1 MQGYFDSSTQQEA
14 VNDKN
19 LEDFFS
25 ASSADL
31 IASLDDYD
39 NDVIGW
45 INDLLDTPAAQKQIN
60 GEGATQ
66 LRAEIAPLEL
76 SELDKRVNFLTTRLE
91 IASQDTSSQ
100 IEQTLDDISRTVP
113 RLTYDLQFMRESA
126 LTLQLALQAVEQK
139 GDIATSTTPGT
150 HSPSS
155 LMNDEITTAAALSRL
170 HFLSV
175 VKSRMEAS
183 RVVLREAENW
193 STLEPEVTSL
203 LAAQSYEKA
212 AERLAEASKSMSV
225 FQNTPEFDMR
235 RALMTSLQNQLE
247 AALSAALV
255 AAVNARDVATCRS
268 FYAIF
273 GNIQREAEF
282 QNYYFGARRAALVP
296 VWQAARLSDCE
307 DEGRDEE
314 SAAAPIRLAEF
325 LSRFFPEF
333 LALIEE
339 ERTFAMA
346 IFPNPQYTL
355 SAFIQATLD
364 AFSPSF
370 AQRLSGMT
378 EHYGSAA
385 LPELISAFRVTEEF
399 AVSVEK
405 ILEKAAY
412 SSLLSASSPNDEGSS
427 RVGANKSHSRRLSK
441 RMSISRRIG
450 PNRSMSISGPSS
462 VHGGGSAWE
471 QVLFEPFIDFQ
482 AEYSALERKYL
493 DESLQA
499 AIKTTGLAGDRDT
512 SDGVRLLRER
522 SVTVFTLAE
531 DSLSRCMSFTHGY
544 GAVGLIQAVNH
555 VFATFLRDSRDTLL
569 SSGGAGTT
577 LAASNRDDEE
587 ELGSELDYTAED
599 WTSFQL
605 ALHLLEACRVVH
617 ERLGRFEGKVRASLI
632 QVASAFRLARADP
645 AGHYIPGTTRGEA
658 LLLAQSPLNSAELH
672 SLLDSLEATP
682 VRSTPTGMIS
692 PSPNTPRTGP
702 SFLIDGARTSLSTFT
717 RECQLYLQTT
727 ILSPLRQHLSTYPTL
742 PVWSTPS
749 ADQQR
754 KRGGAFDLQMPT
766 FSLSPSHTIQRVAEG
781 LLNLPRL
788 FEVYAD
794 DDALAFSLE
803 TLPFVDADSLRASLE
818 PSASTPGEGDSVP
831 RKLSISRSPQPAS
844 SPSSSPL
851 PLASALTPEMVST
864 TWLSSLALSLLSHF
878 TTATLPSIRA
888 LSASGAAQLASDL
901 GYLANIV
908 RALNV
913 EWDNLDRWRELA
925 EMSDDEGRRKMDEM
939 GEEERDGEDGQDRTE
954 VLSAVARMRGW
965 GRV

>member
-1 MQGYFDSSTQQEA
+1 MSQGHMQGYFDSSMQQEA
-14 VNDKN
+14 TV
-19 LEDFFS
+19 
-25 ASSADL
+25 
-31 IASLDDYD
+31 
-39 NDVIGW
+39 
-45 INDLLDTPAAQKQIN
+45 
-60 GEGATQ
+60 
-66 LRAEIAPLEL
+66 PLEL
-76 SELDKRVNFLTTRLE
+76 SELDKRVDFLTTPLE

-100 IEQTLDDISRTVP
+100 IEQALDDISRTVP
-113 RLTYDLQFMRESA
+113 RLTYDLQFG
-126 LTLQLALQAVEQK
+126 AVEQK
-139 GDIATSTTPGT
+139 DDVATSATSGT
-150 HSPSS
+150 NSPSS
-155 LMNDEITTAAALSRL
+155 LMNGETITATALSRL
-170 HFLSV
+170 HFPSA

-183 RVVLREAENW
+183 RVELREADNW
-193 STLEPEVTSL
+193 STLEPEVTS

-225 FQNTPEFDMR
+225 FQNTPGFDMR

-247 AALSAALV
+247 AALSAALA
-255 AAVNARDVATCRS
+255 AAVNARDVTTGRS
-268 FYAIF
+268 SYTIF
-273 GNIQREAEF
+273 GNIQHGAEF
-282 QNYYFGARRAALVP
+282 HSHFFGARRAALVP
-296 VWQAARLSDCE
+296 LSDRE
-307 DEGRDEE
+307 DEERDEE
-314 SAAAPIRLAEF
+314 SAAAPVRLADF

-333 LALIEE
+333 LALAEE

-346 IFPNPQYTL
+346 ISPNPQYTL

-385 LPELISAFRVTEEF
+385 FPELISAFRVTEEF
-399 AVSVEK
+399 ASK
-405 ILEKAAY
+405 RRG
-412 SSLLSASSPNDEGSS
+412 PG
-427 RVGANKSHSRRLSK
+427 VGANKSHSRRLSK

-450 PNRSMSISGPSS
+450 PNRSMSVSGPNS

-471 QVLFEPFIDFQ
+471 QVLFEPFIEFQ

-512 SDGVRLLRER
+512 SDGVRLSRER
-522 SVTVFTLAE
+522 SVTVLTLAE

-544 GAVGLIQAVNH
+544 GAGGIIQAISH
-555 VFATFLRDSRDTLL
+555 VFAIFLRDSRDTLL
-569 SSGGAGTT
+569 SGGAAGAT
-577 LAASNRDDEE
+577 LAASTRDEGK

-617 ERLGRFEGKVRASLI
+617 ECLGCFEGEVRASLT

-645 AGHYIPGTTRGEA
+645 ARHYIPGATRGEA
-658 LLLAQSPLNSAELH
+658 FPL
-672 SLLDSLEATP
+672 
-682 VRSTPTGMIS
+682 
-692 PSPNTPRTGP
+692 PNTPRTGP
-702 SFLIDGARTSLSTFT
+702 SFLIG
-717 RECQLYLQTT
+717 ECQLCLQTT

-754 KRGGAFDLQMPT
+754 KRSGASDPQMPT

-803 TLPFVDADSLRASLE
+803 TPPFVDADSLRALLE
-818 PSASTPGEGDSVP
+818 LSALTAGEGDP
-831 RKLSISRSPQPAS
+831 G
-844 SPSSSPL
+844 PL

-864 TWLSSLALSLLSHF
+864 TWLSTLALSLLSHF
-878 TTATLPSIRA
+878 TTTILPSIRT
-888 LSASGAAQLASDL
+888 LSAPGAAQLASDL
-901 GYLANIV
+901 GYLANII

-913 EWDNLDRWRELA
+913 EWEDLDRMERAGGA
-925 EMSDDEGRRKMDEM
+925 ER
-939 GEEERDGEDGQDRTE
+939 
-954 VLSAVARMRGW
+954 
-965 GRV
+965 